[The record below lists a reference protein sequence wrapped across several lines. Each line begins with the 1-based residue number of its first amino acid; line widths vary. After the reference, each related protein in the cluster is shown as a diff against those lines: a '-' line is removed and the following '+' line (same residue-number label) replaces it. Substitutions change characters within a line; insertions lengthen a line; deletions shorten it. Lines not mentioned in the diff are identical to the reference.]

1 MTQGFDEGEISSF
14 MIPKDMTFDLYTGND
29 KSGEKR
35 SFVGNDY
42 LDSNQSMF
50 CQEVLD
56 TQFKDSV
63 MSVVVGNAKSLWKA
77 NGRWEQIATS
87 SAQNDFFIVHYGFKT
102 ANTDNDRLS

>member
-1 MTQGFDEGEISSF
+1 

-63 MSVVVGNAKSLWKA
+63 MSVVVGKAKSLWKA
-77 NGRWEQIATS
+77 NGRWEQIATRS
-87 SAQNDFFIVHYGFKT
+87 SSDDLIVHYGFKT